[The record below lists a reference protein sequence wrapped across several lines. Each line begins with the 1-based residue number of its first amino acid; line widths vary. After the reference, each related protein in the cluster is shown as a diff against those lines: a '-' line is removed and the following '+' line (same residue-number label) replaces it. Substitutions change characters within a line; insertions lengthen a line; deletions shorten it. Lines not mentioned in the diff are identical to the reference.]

1 MKFNIKWVLAVGVA
15 VLVAL
20 AAAPWTVSQ
29 DAQILTVERQIRSTS
44 GLRLASHGRSVF
56 ALLPR
61 PHIRIYD
68 AELDHSGGVQIS
80 ASSLRFDLG
89 LAGLLTG
96 RLALA
101 RTALFDAVITIDA
114 ARAESAA
121 PAAGEKIAQHGV
133 ALGEVEIANGKV
145 FLRWQDSEKQS
156 EKPML
161 VADDV
166 DARLDW
172 DSAGKPLSLTG
183 HCRFPSL
190 EGDQPPAQFALW
202 AAQPDQLPGGGESPI
217 TLRVDGDSFQLDLN
231 GAMTLAPH
239 PRFHGQIASAAP
251 SLRLAALWLGVA
263 LPLPGPYANASIKGE
278 ASLDPTLLA
287 FPAISI
293 TLDGNSLDGAASI
306 RLDGTRP
313 LIAAT
318 LAGKSVNLAPMF
330 RDLPAAT
337 AGGQW
342 SHEVFPSSALSG
354 ADLDLRLSAAHARL
368 GDFQFDDAALSAILK
383 NGRLE
388 LSLAEASAY
397 SGQVRARAIIAETS
411 GGLDVR
417 GTAFAQKVDV
427 AALLWDGMKRQS
439 LSGTGHADVSFESS
453 GASFYELASHLDARG
468 EIGVEQGEIF
478 GLDLG
483 LAFRRMERRP
493 LSAGQELRSG
503 RTAFDTLEAK
513 FSMVQGQADIE
524 EGVARAPR
532 MTVYFSGR
540 AQLAERT
547 VDLHAM
553 ASRAAAG
560 DDAKPLQL
568 GFTLTGGWDDAIL
581 APDALS
587 LINRSDAAAPLLP
600 KPSAPN

>member
-1 MKFNIKWVLAVGVA
+1 MKFNIKWFLAAVGV

-29 DAQILTVERQIRSTS
+29 NAQILAIEGQIRSAS
-44 GLRLASHGRSVF
+44 GMRLASHGRSVF

-61 PHIRIYD
+61 PHIRIYE
-68 AELDHSGGVQIS
+68 AELEHGGGVQIS
-80 ASSLRFDLG
+80 ASSLRFDLA

-96 RLALA
+96 RLSLA
-101 RTALFDAVITIDA
+101 RSVLADAVVTVDA
-114 ARAESAA
+114 ARAETAA
-121 PAAGEKIAQHGV
+121 PAAGEKIARYGV
-133 ALGEVEIANGKV
+133 ALGQIDITNGKI
-145 FLRWQDSEKQS
+145 FLRRSEP

-161 VADDV
+161 IADDL

-172 DSAGKPLSLTG
+172 TNASKPLSLTG
-183 HCRFPSL
+183 HCRFASL

-202 AAQPDQLPGGGESPI
+202 AAQPDKLPGGGESPI
-217 TLRVDGDSFQLDLN
+217 TLRIDGDAFHLDLS
-231 GAMTLAPH
+231 GALTLSPH

-251 SLRLAALWLGVA
+251 SLRLAALWLGVS

-278 ASLDPTLLA
+278 ASLDPTLLS
-287 FPAISI
+287 FPALSV

-306 RLDGTRP
+306 RLDGRRP

-330 RDLPAAT
+330 QDLPAPT
-337 AGGQW
+337 ANGQW
-342 SHEVFPSSALSG
+342 SHEIFPSSGLSS
-354 ADLDLRLSAAHARL
+354 ADLDLRLSATHARL

-411 GGLDVR
+411 GGLDIR
-417 GTAFAQKVDV
+417 GSIFAQKVDV
-427 AALLWDGMKRQS
+427 AALLWDGFKRQS
-439 LSGTGHADVSFESS
+439 LSGTSRADVSFESS

-468 EIGVEQGEIF
+468 VIGVDSGEIY

-513 FSMVQGQADIE
+513 FSMVQGQADVE
-524 EGVARAPR
+524 EGVARDPH

-553 ASRAAAG
+553 ASRTAAG

-568 GFTLTGGWDDAIL
+568 GFTLTGGWDDATL

-600 KPSAPN
+600 KPQPPN